1 MMKSRPHRRRY
12 AAAES
17 TPFALSG
24 SGCCVIERNSATSH
38 RPAYGIPNDEI
49 AVATGLLQRL
59 NGGRGSDL
67 SERDCRA
74 RPELGRLAPVK
85 ESTGIEDARQKSYT
99 CLAGQSAVA
108 LEERHL
114 LRE

>member
-1 MMKSRPHRRRY
+1 MMKSRPRRRRY

-38 RPAYGIPNDEI
+38 RPAYRVPNDEI
-49 AVATGLLQRL
+49 AVAARLLQRF

-67 SERDCRA
+67 SERDCGA

-85 ESTGIEDARQKSYT
+85 ESTGIEDTRQKSHA
-99 CLAGQSAVA
+99 CLTSQSAVA
-108 LEERHL
+108 LEERHFL
-114 LRE
+114 GE